1 MANRPVFVSD
11 DVFYV
16 KTINTEFIFFNGF
29 SKVQKQRCIDS
40 LHESFG
46 EDYPDANILEV
57 SRYSRDGLGN
67 DLSAFNLL
75 ISLSDGTKVPLE
87 AAFQSGKI
95 FEYGGP
101 YKDLL
106 HVSPKEAKTD
116 PRLKKSGRITAF
128 EFEGR
133 AFPTEPQTLFYTW
146 LYLHALNENKEL
158 ADRICEYDAF
168 TDIAF
173 NPDKSINCQAYVC
186 AIYATLQRKGEVR
199 KALEDI
205 DFLVK
210 ILGGTV
216 SRTKESRHPVSPDKS
231 PPEKTGNKTVSTKA
245 EMISFKEN
253 DIIIHPKYGE
263 GKVKS
268 IEKGAGQI
276 YVTVKFGEL
285 EKTLAGSWVS
295 ANCKYKAV

>member
-1 MANRPVFVSD
+1 MAMRPVFVSD

-16 KTINTEFIFFNGF
+16 RPVNTEFTFFNGF

-40 LHESFG
+40 LHEAFE
-46 EDYPDANILEV
+46 EDYPDAKVLEV
-57 SRYSRDGLGN
+57 SRYSRDELGN
-67 DLSAFNLL
+67 DLSAFNLM
-75 ISLSDGTKVPLE
+75 ISLSDGTKIPLE
-87 AAFQSGKI
+87 AAFQAGKI
-95 FEYGGP
+95 FEKGGP

-106 HVSPKEAKTD
+106 HSSPKQAKTD
-116 PRLKKSGRITAF
+116 PRLKESGRITGF

-133 AFPTEPQTLFYTW
+133 AFRTEPQTLFYTW

-168 TDIAF
+168 TDIVF
-173 NPDKSINCQAYVC
+173 NPEKSINCQAYAC
-186 AIYATLQRKGEVR
+186 AVYATLRRKGEVR

-205 DFLVK
+205 DFLTK

-216 SRTKESRHPVSPDKS
+216 ARTKGVRYLASQDKS
-231 PPEKTGNKTVSTKA
+231 QPEKTGKGTVSQKT
-245 EMISFKEN
+245 EMLSFKEN
-253 DIIIHPKYGE
+253 DMVIHPKYGE

-268 IEKGAGQI
+268 VEKGAAET
-276 YVTVKFGEL
+276 YVTVGFGEI

-295 ANCKYKAV
+295 AHCKYKAV